1 MKRILIGFL
10 LMFSITCTLTAQDSL
25 KILTYNIRLDTPV
38 DGQNAWEF
46 RKDSVGVFL
55 RETKA
60 DVIGLQEVEHNQL
73 IDIQNA
79 LPNYVYVGVG
89 RSDGY
94 QKGEFSP
101 VFFRTSK
108 LELLNSGTFWLSE
121 TPEVAGSKGWDA
133 ACERIC
139 SWASLRS
146 KISGDTLFAFNTH
159 FDHIGVQARFKSARL
174 ILKRI
179 DLIAG
184 NHAVVLMG
192 DFNSTTDETAYQRLA
207 GDSITNLTDS
217 RKTYQNDSLEYE
229 ITFTGFDQNPE
240 NDKLIDFIFINGQ
253 FKSLSYAV
261 KKINDRNFYFSDH
274 LPVYSEIQ
282 LIK

>member
-1 MKRILIGFL
+1 MKRILTGFL
-10 LMFSITCTLTAQDSL
+10 LMFNISCTLTAQDSL

-46 RKDSVGVFL
+46 RKDSVGTFL

-60 DVIGLQEVEHNQL
+60 DIIGLQEVEHNQL

-79 LPNYVYVGVG
+79 LPDYVYVGVG
-89 RSDGY
+89 REDGY
-94 QKGEFSP
+94 KKGEFSP
-101 VFFRTSK
+101 VFFNTSI

-121 TPEVAGSKGWDA
+121 TPEVAGSRGWDA
-133 ACERIC
+133 TCERVC

-146 KISGDTLFAFNTH
+146 KNSGDTLFAFNTH
-159 FDHIGVQARFKSARL
+159 FDHIGVQARSKSARL

-192 DFNSTTDETAYQRLA
+192 DFNSTTDERTYQRLD

-217 RKTYQNDSLEYE
+217 RNTYQNDSLDYE
-229 ITFTGFDQNPE
+229 ITFTGFDQIPE
-240 NDKLIDFIFINGQ
+240 NDKLIDFIFINRK